1 MEENNFV
8 NRWSWPETLRFS
20 RADGLRAGQVG
31 RLRNTR
37 FVASDN
43 QTNRRLT
50 NDEDRIMKEMNE
62 SIAIFVASLKTTA
75 KGRG

>member
-1 MEENNFV
+1 MTMHGTTQIPSPNLWRLAGLLAFAPV
-8 NRWSWPETLRFS
+8 WWGAFATLVSWP
-20 RADGLRAGQVG
+20 AAI
-31 RLRNTR
+31 
-37 FVASDN
+37 

-62 SIAIFVASLKTTA
+62 LTAIFVASLKTTA